1 MSNPKIV
8 MKRIYDDVDDSD
20 GKRVLVD
27 RMWPRGVSKER
38 VELDYWFKEV
48 ALSSDLP
55 TWWDHDA
62 ERFQEFADR
71 YEEELSAEDHV
82 EQVDELID
90 LVHNHARV
98 TLLYAAKDET
108 VNHARV
114 LKDCLR
120 MHSRWVIQ

>member
-8 MKRIYDDVDDSD
+8 VKRIYDDVDDSD

-38 VELDYWFKEV
+38 AELDYWFKEV
-48 ALSSDLP
+48 APSADLR
-55 TWWDHDA
+55 TWWGHDA

-114 LKDCLR
+114 LQDYLR
-120 MHSRWVIQ
+120 RHS